1 MDTKYKVIQE
11 IYHRLNPIVG
21 DEMYNFNVEISED
34 IINNAVRYFV
44 ETEIGFIYPS
54 KSYVVGICYAKW
66 LSEKYGGRPL
76 EYLDDQELL
85 YNNDPYFKKYSA
97 DPASYIHILEKV
109 GGWDFDE
116 TKGIIPDI
124 KKYFDE
130 EFSYTE

>member
-1 MDTKYKVIQE
+1 MKEYKLQQE
-11 IYHRLNPIVG
+11 IYHRLRREFDDNL
-21 DEMYNFNVEISED
+21 ENFEISVSED
-34 IINNAVRYFV
+34 IVNNAVKYFTS
-44 ETEIGFIYPS
+44 EDIGWVYPA

-124 KKYFDE
+124 RKYFDE
-130 EFSYTE
+130 EFFYTE